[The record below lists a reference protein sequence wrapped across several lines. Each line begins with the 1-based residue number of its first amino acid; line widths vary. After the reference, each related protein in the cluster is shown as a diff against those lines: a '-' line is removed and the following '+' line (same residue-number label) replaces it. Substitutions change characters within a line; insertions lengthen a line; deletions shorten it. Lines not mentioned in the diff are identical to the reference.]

1 MIKTFY
7 QEDIVNR
14 LAAVITFGLDN
25 LYSFNAIEE
34 HIQAS
39 SFINDLENNE
49 YNIESK
55 IEEIVESVFNVKLN
69 AEADISFRGLF
80 IAESYFKLFLYFN
93 KSFEYLFLYWPLSF
107 FVEKYDIYHEMD
119 FSNLKNDFELKVK
132 ETPLLKKLALKKNI
146 KIVEISKLTGINEFT
161 IDKYSRDDKYLYE
174 ASHSNIYKLA
184 TLFSVKENMF
194 VSSLMVYLDPSIYL
208 YDKTYKDFRNYLGLF
223 FANYFDSR
231 IKESNYVYDK
241 DNNCFKAKDGT
252 KIVVTTIDFGMSSN
266 SKLSKLIDPKTYLI
280 IIPSA
285 FFDEPTVFD
294 FLKNSEALD
303 IFVLTQE
310 YIYIV
315 KKKYLKEITDTV
327 FRSLVIRTKAMTNN
341 RE

>member
-34 HIQAS
+34 RILAS

-55 IEEIVESVFNVKLN
+55 IEEIVESVFNVKLD
-69 AEADISFRGLF
+69 AEADISFKGLF

-107 FVEKYDIYHEMD
+107 FIEKYDIYHEMD

-194 VSSLMVYLDPSIYL
+194 VSNLMVYLDSSIYL

-241 DNNCFKAKDGT
+241 DSNCFKAKDGT
-252 KIVVTTIDFGMSSN
+252 KIVVTTIDFGVSSN
-266 SKLSKLIDPKTYLI
+266 SKLSELIDSKTYLI

-285 FFDEPTVFD
+285 FFNEPTVFD

-303 IFVLTQE
+303 IFILTQE

-327 FRSLVIRTKAMTNN
+327 FRSLVIRAKTKIN
-341 RE
+341 